1 MPLLFSYGTLQQ
13 ADVQLST
20 FGRRLSGDNDQLP
33 RFEQSSVKIEDPL
46 VIAET
51 GMTHYANVKFT
62 GKEESRVPGTVFEI
76 TDAELASAD
85 EYEATAFYQRIAARL
100 DSGREAWVY
109 LYR

>member
-13 ADVQLST
+13 EDVQLST

-33 RFEQSSVKIEDPL
+33 RFEQSSVKIEDPQ
-46 VIAET
+46 VIAAT
-51 GMTHYANVKFT
+51 GMTHYANVRFT
-62 GKEESRVPGTVFEI
+62 GKEANRVPGTVFEI